1 LADTYLT
8 KVRRCGYFATALLTL
23 VTLSGCATST
33 ALRNGQ
39 KAEQLQE
46 YDRAIL
52 EYTKVLREHPENR
65 EARQLLERAKLR
77 SSLDHFARG
86 RRFHNGGRLD
96 EAVVELQLGA
106 ELNPANQEIEE
117 ELATVRTELRNKI
130 AVSRDGKT
138 GLESLID
145 RTRNLAPIGYELPSD
160 VRMPESVTFRD
171 APSRDVYNAIGK
183 FANISVVFDPVFR
196 DQPVTIDLRNASLE
210 NALQALGTATRSFYR
225 ISAQRTITV
234 VPDTTAKRQEY
245 EEEVVRTF
253 PLSNADL
260 KETVDLLR
268 IVIDA
273 RRLAPV
279 TATNTIAIKDTPA
292 RVAAAGRLISAID
305 KARPEVVIDVELL
318 EVDRTKLK
326 EYGLQLASPNPVGT
340 SEPTGI
346 NGTADVNR
354 ENFKLRDL
362 KNLTSS
368 DVVLTNLPALFY
380 RLLKQDVN
388 TRTLANPQLRTS
400 EGMPAQA
407 KFGERVP
414 VPVTVFSPIA
424 TGGVNQQ
431 PITSFNYENIGVNID
446 ITPRTHHDDE
456 VSLALKIEVS
466 SISGSGFGGLPTFGN
481 RYISTVIRLR
491 DGETNLLAGLI
502 RDDERRVLSGIVG
515 LSDLP
520 LVGRMFAHSKRETQ
534 ETDIVL
540 TLTPRIV
547 RVLDLTEE
555 DLRPFRVGRD
565 GDSAGPLSLPLP
577 VGVDLT
583 EPAPRQPQPGQP
595 VPAPPPAGPQPR
607 QPGQEP
613 GPQDTAP
620 AGPIRP
626 PAPAPAPAQP
636 PPAR

>member
-1 LADTYLT
+1 
-8 KVRRCGYFATALLTL
+8 VFTAL
-23 VTLSGCATST
+23 
-33 ALRNGQ
+33 
-39 KAEQLQE
+39 
-46 YDRAIL
+46 
-52 EYTKVLREHPENR
+52 
-65 EARQLLERAKLR
+65 AR
-77 SSLDHFARG
+77 
-86 RRFHNGGRLD
+86 
-96 EAVVELQLGA
+96 
-106 ELNPANQEIEE
+106 
-117 ELATVRTELRNKI
+117 
-130 AVSRDGKT
+130 
-138 GLESLID
+138 
-145 RTRNLAPIGYELPSD
+145 
-160 VRMPESVTFRD
+160 
-171 APSRDVYNAIGK
+171 
-183 FANISVVFDPVFR
+183 FANISVVFDPQFR
-196 DQPVTIDLRNASLE
+196 DQPVSIDLRNTSLE
-210 NALQALGTATRSFYR
+210 SALQSLTAVTRTFYR
-225 ISAQRTITV
+225 ITAQRTITI
-234 VPDTTAKRQEY
+234 VPDTAAKRQEY

-253 PLSNADL
+253 PLSNADI

-273 RRLAPV
+273 RRLSPV
-279 TATNTIAIKDTPA
+279 TATNMIAIKDTPA
-292 RVAAAGRLISAID
+292 RVAAAGRLIAAID

-318 EVDRTKLK
+318 EVDRTRLK
-326 EYGLQLASPNPVGT
+326 EYGLQLASPIPIGT

-346 NGTADVNR
+346 NGAADVNR
-354 ENFKLRDL
+354 DGFTLRDL
-362 KNLTSS
+362 RNLTQS

-466 SISGSGFGGLPTFGN
+466 SISGAGFGGLPTFGN

-502 RDDERRVLSGIVG
+502 RDDERRVMAGIPG
-515 LSDLP
+515 LSDIP
-520 LVGRMFAHSKRETQ
+520 VVGKMFAHTRRETQ

-547 RVLDLTEE
+547 RVLDLTED

-565 GDSAGPLSLPLP
+565 GDSPGGITLPIPPAFDLQEPRPGQVPPQQPPPPGQQPGPP
-577 VGVDLT
+577 
-583 EPAPRQPQPGQP
+583 PAPQPG
-595 VPAPPPAGPQPR
+595 APNAPQT
-607 QPGQEP
+607 Q
-613 GPQDTAP
+613 
-620 AGPIRP
+620 PIRP
-626 PAPAPAPAQP
+626 PAP
-636 PPAR
+636 PPAKP

>member
-1 LADTYLT
+1 MAHATSGGLAKARRYVYL
-8 KVRRCGYFATALLTL
+8 VALTA
-23 VTLSGCATST
+23 TLSGCATAA
-33 ALRNGQ
+33 ALRAGQ
-39 KAEQLQE
+39 NAEQLQE
-46 YDRAIL
+46 YDRAVV
-52 EYTKVLREHPENR
+52 EYTKVLRKNPDNR
-65 EARQLLERAKLR
+65 VARQSLERVKLR
-77 SSLDHFARG
+77 SSLEHFSRG
-86 RRFHNGGRLD
+86 RRFHSGGRLD
-96 EAVVELQLGA
+96 EAVVELQLAA
-106 ELNPANQEIEE
+106 ELNPANKETAD
-117 ELATVRTELRNKI
+117 ELSLVRTELRNKV
-130 AVSRDGKT
+130 AVARDGKT

-145 RTRNLAPIGYELPSD
+145 RTRNLAPIGYELPND
-160 VRMPESVTFRD
+160 VKLPDSVAFRD
-171 APSRDVYNAIGK
+171 APSRDVYTALAR
-183 FANISVVFDPVFR
+183 FANINVVFDPQFR
-196 DQPVTIDLRNASLE
+196 DQPVTIDLRNTSLE
-210 NALQALGTATRSFYR
+210 SALQSLSTVTRSFYR
-225 ISAQRTITV
+225 VSAQRTITV
-234 VPDTTAKRQEY
+234 VPDTAAKRQEY
-245 EEEVVRTF
+245 EEEIVRTF

-273 RRLAPV
+273 RRIAPV

-318 EVDRTKLK
+318 EVDRTRLK
-326 EYGLQLASPNPVGT
+326 EYGLQLASPTTGGD
-340 SEPTGI
+340 PTGI
-346 NGTADVNR
+346 NGVADVNR
-354 ENFKLRDL
+354 EQFTVRDL
-362 KNLTSS
+362 RNLSQS

-466 SISGSGFGGLPTFGN
+466 SISGTGFGGLPTFGN
-481 RYISTVIRLR
+481 RYINSVIRLH

-502 RDDERRVLSGIVG
+502 RDDERRVLSGIPG

-520 LVGRMFAHSKRETQ
+520 IVGKMFAHTRKETQ

-547 RVLDLTEE
+547 RVLDLSEE

-565 GDSAGPLSLPLP
+565 GDSGATISLPLP
-577 VGVDLT
+577 AGFDV
-583 EPAPRQPQPGQP
+583 EPNPRQPQPGQP
-595 VPAPPPAGPQPR
+595 QPPPGPQPR

-613 GPQDTAP
+613 GPQDTSP

-626 PAPAPAPAQP
+626 PTPQPAPTQ